1 MENQENK
8 LIQLTESDLHD
19 IVNGAVQEILVQ
31 EGFRSNLKGA
41 FKPMGQVAK
50 QVGQKMGSGIAQAA
64 KNVGNKVGQMAQ
76 NVGDKVGDAAT
87 KVGQT
92 VQSGANTMRAGWQNA
107 KLQGLKDDTIKALQN
122 YVAYASKTVGAGD
135 PTIQA
140 VNNAIAALRKNA
152 SLGNARV
159 GAYRNQFASNLGM
172 KK

>member
-31 EGFRSNLKGA
+31 EGFWSNLKGA
-41 FKPMGQVAK
+41 FKPMGQVAN
-50 QVGQKMGSGIAQAA
+50 QAGQKMGGGIAQAA

-76 NVGDKVGDAAT
+76 NVGNKVGNAAT